1 MAKVHAMWQNY
12 PEIETELAQ
21 SLALIEDNIHTK
33 NQAVTD
39 AILKMISAGGKLLR
53 PAYCLLFSQFNAV
66 DRQKMIALAAAVET
80 LHTATLIHDDIVDD
94 SNLRRHQESIQARFG
109 KDVAVYAGDYLF
121 VVCFK
126 LLANYASDL
135 KSIQFNSQTMDQIL
149 DGELSQMT
157 TRYNLDLTPEQYLQQ
172 INGKT
177 GQLFALSCF
186 IGAYESQKGLKFAR
200 QAEKIGLN
208 IGLAFQILDDILDYT
223 QTDVDFGKP
232 VLDDM
237 RCGVYSIPLIMALQS
252 NRQTLAPY
260 LEKQAAMTDA
270 DVHAVQ
276 GIVRQSG
283 SVEKAQAL
291 AQAYTNRA
299 LAGLAKLP
307 DMPAKTTLQQ
317 LTERL
322 LTRKA

>member
-94 SNLRRHQESIQARFG
+94 SDLRRHQESIQARFG

-149 DGELSQMT
+149 GGELS
-157 TRYNLDLTPEQYLQQ
+157 P
-172 INGKT
+172 
-177 GQLFALSCF
+177 
-186 IGAYESQKGLKFAR
+186 
-200 QAEKIGLN
+200 
-208 IGLAFQILDDILDYT
+208 DDNPI
-223 QTDVDFGKP
+223 
-232 VLDDM
+232 
-237 RCGVYSIPLIMALQS
+237 
-252 NRQTLAPY
+252 
-260 LEKQAAMTDA
+260 
-270 DVHAVQ
+270 
-276 GIVRQSG
+276 
-283 SVEKAQAL
+283 
-291 AQAYTNRA
+291 
-299 LAGLAKLP
+299 
-307 DMPAKTTLQQ
+307 
-317 LTERL
+317 
-322 LTRKA
+322 

>member
-39 AILKMISAGGKLLR
+39 AILEMISAGGKLLR

-80 LHTATLIHDDIVDD
+80 LHTATLIHDDIVDN

-237 RCGVYSIPLIMALQS
+237 WRGVYSIPLIMALQS

-291 AQAYTNRA
+291 AQDYTNRA

>member
-1 MAKVHAMWQNY
+1 MAKIHAMWQNY

-39 AILKMISAGGKLLR
+39 AILEMISAGGKLLR
-53 PAYCLLFSQFNAV
+53 PAYCLLFSQFNPV
-66 DRQKMIALAAAVET
+66 NRQKMIALAAAIET

-94 SNLRRHQESIQARFG
+94 SDLRRHQESIQARFG

-157 TRYNLDLTPEQYLQQ
+157 TRYNLDLTPKQYLQQ

-186 IGAYESQKGLKFAR
+186 IGAYESQKGLKFAH

-223 QTDVDFGKP
+223 QTDINFGKP

-237 RCGVYSIPLIMALQS
+237 RRGVYSLPLIMALQS

-260 LEKQAAMTDA
+260 LDKQSAMTDA

-276 GIVRQSG
+276 SIVRQSG

-291 AQAYTNRA
+291 AQDYTNRA

-307 DMPAKTTLQQ
+307 AMPTRTTLQQ
-317 LTERL
+317 LTKRL

>member
-1 MAKVHAMWQNY
+1 
-12 PEIETELAQ
+12 
-21 SLALIEDNIHTK
+21 
-33 NQAVTD
+33 
-39 AILKMISAGGKLLR
+39 
-53 PAYCLLFSQFNAV
+53 
-66 DRQKMIALAAAVET
+66 MIALAAAVET
-80 LHTATLIHDDIVDD
+80 LHTATLIHDDIVDN

-237 RCGVYSIPLIMALQS
+237 RRGVYSIPLIMALQS

-291 AQAYTNRA
+291 AQDYTNRA

>member
-21 SLALIEDNIHTK
+21 SLALIEDNVHTK

-39 AILKMISAGGKLLR
+39 AILEMISAGGKLLR

-94 SNLRRHQESIQARFG
+94 SALRRHQQSIQARFG

-208 IGLAFQILDDILDYT
+208 IGIAFQILDDILDYT

-237 RCGVYSIPLIMALQS
+237 RRGVYSIPLILTLQT
-252 NRQTLAPY
+252 NRCQLAPY
-260 LEKQAAMTDA
+260 LEKQTAMSDEDLHT
-270 DVHAVQ
+270 VQ
-276 GIVRQSG
+276 TIVRQSNN
-283 SVEKAQAL
+283 VKKAQTL
-291 AQAYTNRA
+291 AQNYTKRA
-299 LAGLAKLP
+299 LAGIAKLP
-307 DMPAKTTLQQ
+307 DMPARITLQK
-317 LTERL
+317 LTKTL
-322 LTRKA
+322 LTRTT